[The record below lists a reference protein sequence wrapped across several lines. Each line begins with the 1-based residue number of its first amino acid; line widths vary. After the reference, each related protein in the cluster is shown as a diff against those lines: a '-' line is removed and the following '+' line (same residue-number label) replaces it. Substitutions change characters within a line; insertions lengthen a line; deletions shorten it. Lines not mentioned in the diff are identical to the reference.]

1 MGGSRNKFKL
11 QVMLLGVTLA
21 SALVSIFKEEP
32 RWSTLNLLL
41 GLVALA
47 GVVTTL
53 VLQMIEEREKNL
65 EKEKFSRRIAYLERG
80 FVVSE
85 SQYDAIGHAV
95 LDLFDRRKIR
105 FQSADV
111 QMVYGASIGMWSYP
125 CNGPGSAYFIN
136 IPEEVAKK
144 LLYTE
149 ELDKNGLENAIFSDV
164 VFRFY
169 RYDDINDT
177 LSKIAKFI
185 LPCLN
190 LAFGAN
196 NDYEYFLDG
205 RICFMFGYD
214 PHVNCSE
221 VEELCDEEGK
231 YFKLTF
237 DKEFVLR
244 LINCSRFA
252 MYNTIIE
259 EMMRL
264 GFEPYAETRDWLNA
278 DRRSGQEEYG
288 A

>member
-85 SQYDAIGHAV
+85 SQYEDIGAAV
-95 LDLFDRRKIR
+95 ESLFDRRKMR
-105 FQSADV
+105 FDSSDV
-111 QMVYGASIGMWSYP
+111 QVRWGVSIGMWNDSRKDP
-125 CNGPGSAYFIN
+125 ASTYFVN
-136 IPEEVAKK
+136 IPEEVARK
-144 LLYTE
+144 LMYTE
-149 ELDKNGLENAIFSDV
+149 VLDRNELEKAIFSDV
-164 VFRFY
+164 VFPFY
-169 RYDDINDT
+169 RYDDPNDT
-177 LSKIAKFI
+177 VRKISTFMK
-185 LPCLN
+185 PCLHYV
-190 LAFGAN
+190 FGAN
-196 NDYEYFLDG
+196 EGGRYFPEG
-205 RICFMFGYD
+205 MVCFTFDYD
-214 PHVNCSE
+214 PHVNCPE
-221 VEELCDEEGK
+221 IEELSDEEGK
-231 YFKLTF
+231 YFELTF
-237 DKEFVLR
+237 DREFLLK
-244 LINCSRFA
+244 LINRPRFE
-252 MYNTIIE
+252 MYNLIIE
-259 EMMRL
+259 KMMGW
-264 GFEPYAETRDWLNA
+264 GFEPYASVRDWLNA